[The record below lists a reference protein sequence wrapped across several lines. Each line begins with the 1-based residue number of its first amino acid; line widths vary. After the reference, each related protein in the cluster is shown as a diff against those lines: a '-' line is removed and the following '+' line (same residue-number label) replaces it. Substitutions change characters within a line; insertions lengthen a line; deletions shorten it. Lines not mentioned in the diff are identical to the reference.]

1 MDQAD
6 LMQVTMSE
14 DYGAAGNT
22 SLGLT
27 EKSIDE
33 DLGMY
38 LSRTCEDIRLLQEAT
53 AALGR
58 SCPLMGEL
66 FCIE

>member
-1 MDQAD
+1 MDQAG

-14 DYGAAGNT
+14 DYGEAGNT

-27 EKSIDE
+27 EKKSIEE

-38 LSRTCEDIRLLQEAT
+38 FLRTCEDIRLLQEAT
-53 AALGR
+53 SALGR
-58 SCPLMGEL
+58 SCPLMSE
-66 FCIE
+66 